1 MKITAVAVEDLKSKG
16 LELLPAEMKLTVKG
30 NVFPDVHGEC
40 IGRYDKSTE
49 KFESFFKKDKENG
62 NTYYFDQ
69 YRKKCNLIEKHR
81 NVINRLDH
89 KEKQVID
96 YYVPYDIKESS
107 KNRPTE
113 IEDHVDT
120 GICLNG
126 HYKCEYELL
135 FACEGDTRRVVIP
148 HTSVNIPM
156 YDFIGDLE
164 DEVEEG
170 YITEE
175 QLDVLLKKQGSAYAI
190 FLSVLSE
197 CDDYFEVIMFDEVG
211 MNSNVT
217 IERASELISMLISI
231 RLLSCE
237 FIENKEM

>member
-16 LELLPAEMKLTVKG
+16 LELLPTEMELTVKG
-30 NVFPDVHGEC
+30 SAFPDAYGEC

-62 NTYYFDQ
+62 NTNYFNQ
-69 YRKKCNLIEKHR
+69 YKEKCNLIEKHR
-81 NVINRLDH
+81 NVINRMDFT
-89 KEKQVID
+89 EKQVID
-96 YYVPYDIKESS
+96 YYVPYNIKESS
-107 KNRPTE
+107 ENRPTE

-120 GICLNG
+120 DICING

-148 HTSVNIPM
+148 YTSVNIPM
-156 YDFIGDLE
+156 YEFIGDLE
-164 DEVEEG
+164 DEVEE
-170 YITEE
+170 
-175 QLDVLLKKQGSAYAI
+175 VLNNEADESNP

-197 CDDYFEVIMFDEVG
+197 CEDYFEIVMFDEVG
-211 MNSNVT
+211 MNNNVA
-217 IERASELISMLISI
+217 IERASELMSMLVSI

-237 FIENKEM
+237 FIESEEMQNCF

>member
-164 DEVEEG
+164 DEVEE
-170 YITEE
+170 
-175 QLDVLLKKQGSAYAI
+175 VLNKEADESNP

-237 FIENKEM
+237 FIKNKEM